1 MMIDIRLS
9 KLLRAAANNQEKVTV
24 KGETIGEC
32 LQDLVSQHPNINT
45 LLFDDEGSVQKYII
59 IFLNQ
64 KIAYPKE
71 LDIPIT
77 PGDDVYLEFFV
88 DGG

>member
-1 MMIDIRLS
+1 MTIDIRLS
-9 KLLRAAANNQEKVTV
+9 KLLRVAADNQEKVTV

-32 LQDLVSQHPNINT
+32 LRDLVSRHPNINS
-45 LLFDDEGSVQKYII
+45 LLFDDEGSIQRYII

-64 KIAYPKE
+64 RIAYPKE
-71 LDIPIT
+71 LDIPIK

>member
-1 MMIDIRLS
+1 MAIDIRLS
-9 KLLRAAANNQEKVTV
+9 KLLRAAAGNQEKVTV
-24 KGETIGEC
+24 KGETVGEC
-32 LQDLVSQHPNINT
+32 LQDLVSQHPEINS
-45 LLFDDEGSVQKYII
+45 LLFDDEGSIQRYIL

-64 KIAYPKE
+64 RIAYPKE
-71 LDIPIT
+71 LGIPVT